1 VEIFGGILNCEFPV
15 EIFGGIMILG
25 LGALLLLKKFFILIE
40 FEKVEGE
47 RREERGER
55 DEKLV
60 SL

>member
-47 RREERGER
+47 RRER
-55 DEKLV
+55 
-60 SL
+60 